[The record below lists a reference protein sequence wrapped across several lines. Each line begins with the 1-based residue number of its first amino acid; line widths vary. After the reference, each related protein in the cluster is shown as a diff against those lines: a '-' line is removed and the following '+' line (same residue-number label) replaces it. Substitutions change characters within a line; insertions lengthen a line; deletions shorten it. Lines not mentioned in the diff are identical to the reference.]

1 MNESDKGAVSDDKKQ
16 IKTVRKIYPQIY
28 SFTLPNRPE
37 NDGWQ
42 KVGYTERYNADDRI
56 RQEVQT
62 AALKEHYEKLWS
74 ASSVYPNG
82 RSFFN
87 DKKLHAFYRQN
98 EIPQSKRQDD
108 GGLGQEWFYFGNNP
122 EKSKQLFDIFKNNG
136 YIVPNAVSAEKY
148 VLRDEQEDAV
158 SRTLTYARANQTTD
172 FEHPNDDAD
181 YLWNAKPRFGKTLAA
196 YDFAK
201 RFGAKQILII
211 TNRPSIANSWY
222 DDYKKFID
230 GYYFISTADSL
241 KNRPTLSREEFINR
255 DNPTSEDK
263 QITFLSLQDL
273 KGGRRFG
280 GKFNKLDWVADLEW
294 DLLIFDESH
303 EASDTDKTLDALD
316 KIKRRFSLYLS
327 GTPFKALANNRF
339 HKEQIFNWTYLD
351 EQEKK
356 KAELAAGNEN
366 GPHTNLPDMRLFT
379 YKMSDM
385 ITDRL
390 EDGIDIG
397 DENYDFA
404 FDLNE
409 MFATDKNG
417 NFIHEK
423 EILTFLDKLT
433 SNKKYPFS
441 TPELRNEL
449 KHTFW
454 LVGNRV
460 ASAKAMA
467 RLLHKHPVF
476 GQYHIIIAAG
486 DGKVNSGLDSSDD
499 SEEEINNIAENEN
512 AFNRV
517 KAAIIN
523 YDKTITLSVGQLTT
537 GVTVKEWS
545 AVLMLSDIK
554 SESLYMQAI
563 FRSQNPYD
571 FSVTRSD
578 GSTDFYRKKSA
589 YVFDFSP
596 NRVLQVYDK
605 FANGLQAEAATGE
618 VTGDERQ
625 RCIAELLNYFPV
637 LAEDRYGEMI
647 ELNAEEVLTYPKAIV
662 AREVVNRGF
671 VTNLLFANI
680 DHVFNIPT
688 ELANILNKAKTTNE
702 SGRESSNRD
711 VEHDSSRAE
720 KRERRISANK
730 NNMLGQKVYGDAML
744 EIIEDAIVESV
755 NNQSSFTD
763 SLARKFDQQIEEPL
777 AIFQETYVPSRK
789 ELEETRNKEI
799 EKAIGIAQE
808 YISKD
813 IQNAETKAELASKLA
828 EIIETDLPK
837 DTVEY
842 KEEQNYE
849 KEEQTELDQIRAK
862 LRTFTRAIPSFIM
875 AARNVDEITIDNIEN
890 TVSDAEFEEIFTEK
904 DSPAPFTKDDFRKLR
919 DPGIYHEPDGREVHF
934 EGFFD
939 RYVFNAA
946 IREFEEKRQEL
957 ADYLQPGTK
966 EDIFSYVRPLKTNQI
981 FTPRKVVNMML
992 DLLEENN
999 PGIFEN
1005 PNLTFAD
1012 LYVKS
1017 GLYLTE
1023 IAKRLNRGLEN
1034 VIPNREERIKHI
1046 FEQQLYGFAPTGII
1060 YNIAHK
1066 YIYGNFA
1073 NVSDRNFIQKDLTE
1087 TFKTNQ
1093 ELNMKFDVIVGNPP
1107 YQINDEGGKRDDGS
1121 VNASASPIYQYFVES
1136 SNKISRISCLIM
1148 PGRWLSGA
1156 GKGLAYFTEEMLSDN
1171 HIKALRYYLDSKIV
1185 FPTVDI
1191 KGGVVYYCRD
1201 NLYNGKTKITV
1212 TTNDGTET
1220 SERML
1225 RSASGTF
1232 IPFEQLDSILNKVIN
1247 ICPNLSSENVQ
1258 AITSVRKPYGLSTDV
1273 IRDPAKYGLPEMYQN
1288 KIDAIKDEK
1297 EPIEIFGLIGGKRVK
1312 YYLPYD
1318 YPIPAGRET
1327 IGKWKV
1333 FIPYAYGCGAI
1344 GETIPTPILG
1354 TPILGTPI
1362 QICTETYLRI
1372 GSFDTEYEAR
1382 SFLSYLKTKFFRAM
1396 VGILKTTQHSTT
1408 TYKNVPLQNF
1418 TSSSDIDWNKSIHEI
1433 DLQLYKK
1440 YNLSDEEIDFIETR
1454 VREME

>member
-1 MNESDKGAVSDDKKQ
+1 MNGSDKGAVSDDKKQ

-122 EKSKQLFDIFKNNG
+122 EKSKQLFDTFKNNG

-385 ITDRL
+385 IADRL
-390 EDGIDIG
+390 EGGIDIG

-441 TPELRNEL
+441 TPELRDEL

-763 SLARKFDQQIEEPL
+763 SLASKFGQQIEEPL
-777 AIFQETYVPSRK
+777 AIFQETYAPSRK

-799 EKAIGIAQE
+799 EKAIGVAQE

-813 IQNAETKAELASKLA
+813 IYDAGVKAELASKLA

-904 DSPAPFTKDDFRKLR
+904 DSPAPFTKEDFRKLR

-957 ADYLQPGTK
+957 ADYLQPDTK

-1023 IAKRLNRGLEN
+1023 IAKRLNRGLAN
-1034 VIPNREERIKHI
+1034 IIPDREERIKHI

-1087 TFKTNQ
+1087 TFKNNQ

-1107 YQINDEGGKRDDGS
+1107 YQEMMENTSD
-1121 VNASASPIYQYFVES
+1121 SPIYPLFLDNAY
-1136 SNKISRISCLIM
+1136 KIANIVITIT
-1148 PGRWLSGA
+1148 PGRFLFNA
-1156 GKGLAYFTEEMLSDN
+1156 GKTSKRWNQKMLDDD
-1171 HIKALRYYLDSKIV
+1171 HIKVAHYEQDGTKI
-1185 FPTVDI
+1185 FPTTDI
-1191 KGGVVYYCRD
+1191 KGGVVILLRDANKKIGPIGVFSTFEELRTIFNKIRFFVQDEKNTLAEIYYSTDSFRFTD
-1201 NLYNGKTKITV
+1201 KMHEDFPDAESKLSSGHRYTV
-1212 TTNDGTET
+1212 ASSVFT
-1220 SERML
+1220 SLPEIFKKEKSEGDL
-1225 RSASGTF
+1225 SF
-1232 IPFEQLDSILNKVIN
+1232 IGVINNTRYWRYIDAKYINSSHPNLNKYKV
-1247 ICPNLSSENVQ
+1247 
-1258 AITSVRKPYGLSTDV
+1258 
-1273 IRDPAKYGLPEMYQN
+1273 
-1288 KIDAIKDEK
+1288 
-1297 EPIEIFGLIGGKRVK
+1297 LIPGSNGS
-1312 YYLPYD
+1312 
-1318 YPIPAGRET
+1318 
-1327 IGKWKV
+1327 
-1333 FIPYAYGCGAI
+1333 GAI
-1344 GETIPTPILG
+1344 GEVLSTPLVGEPLVGHTQTFI
-1354 TPILGTPI
+1354 
-1362 QICTETYLRI
+1362 
-1372 GSFDTEYEAR
+1372 SFGAFDSKLEAENCMK
-1382 SFLSYLKTKFFRAM
+1382 YIKTKFARTCL
-1396 VGILKTTQHSTT
+1396 GILKITQSNKKITWK
-1408 TYKNVPLQNF
+1408 YVPLQDF

>member
-1 MNESDKGAVSDDKKQ
+1 MNGSDKGAVSDDKKQ

-122 EKSKQLFDIFKNNG
+122 EKSKQLFDTFKNNG

-385 ITDRL
+385 IADRL
-390 EDGIDIG
+390 EGGIDIG

-441 TPELRNEL
+441 TPELRDEL

-711 VEHDSSRAE
+711 VEHDSSRVE

-763 SLARKFDQQIEEPL
+763 SLASKFGQQIEEPL
-777 AIFQETYVPSRK
+777 AIFQETYAPSRK

-799 EKAIGIAQE
+799 EKAIGVAQE

-813 IQNAETKAELASKLA
+813 IHDAGVKAELASKLA

-904 DSPAPFTKDDFRKLR
+904 DSPAPFTKEDFRKLR

-957 ADYLQPGTK
+957 ADYLQPDTK

-981 FTPRKVVNMML
+981 FTPRRVVNMML
-992 DLLEENN
+992 DMLEENN

-1023 IAKRLNRGLEN
+1023 IAKRLNRGLAN
-1034 VIPNREERIKHI
+1034 IIPDREERIKHI

-1087 TFKTNQ
+1087 TFKNNQ

-1107 YQINDEGGKRDDGS
+1107 YQEMMENTSD
-1121 VNASASPIYQYFVES
+1121 SPIYPLFLDNAY
-1136 SNKISRISCLIM
+1136 KIANIVITIT
-1148 PGRWLSGA
+1148 PGRFLFNA
-1156 GKGLAYFTEEMLSDN
+1156 GKTSKRWNQKMLDDD
-1171 HIKALRYYLDSKIV
+1171 HIKVAHYEQDGTKI
-1185 FPTVDI
+1185 FPTTDI
-1191 KGGVVYYCRD
+1191 KGGVVILLRDANKKIGPIGVFSTFEELRTIFNKIRFFVQDEKNTLAGIYYSTDSFRFTD
-1201 NLYNGKTKITV
+1201 KMHEDFPDAESKLSSGHRYTV
-1212 TTNDGTET
+1212 ASSVFT
-1220 SERML
+1220 SLPEIFKKEKSEGDL
-1225 RSASGTF
+1225 SF
-1232 IPFEQLDSILNKVIN
+1232 IGVINNTRYWRYIDAKYINSSHPNLNKYKV
-1247 ICPNLSSENVQ
+1247 
-1258 AITSVRKPYGLSTDV
+1258 
-1273 IRDPAKYGLPEMYQN
+1273 
-1288 KIDAIKDEK
+1288 
-1297 EPIEIFGLIGGKRVK
+1297 LIPGSNGS
-1312 YYLPYD
+1312 
-1318 YPIPAGRET
+1318 
-1327 IGKWKV
+1327 
-1333 FIPYAYGCGAI
+1333 GAI
-1344 GETIPTPILG
+1344 GEVLSTPLVGHTQTFI
-1354 TPILGTPI
+1354 
-1362 QICTETYLRI
+1362 
-1372 GSFDTEYEAR
+1372 SFGAFDSKLEAENCMK
-1382 SFLSYLKTKFFRAM
+1382 YIKTKFARTCL
-1396 VGILKTTQHSTT
+1396 GILKITQSNKKITWK
-1408 TYKNVPLQNF
+1408 YVPLQDF

>member
-1 MNESDKGAVSDDKKQ
+1 MNGSDKGAVSDDKKQ

-82 RSFFN
+82 HSFFN

-122 EKSKQLFDIFKNNG
+122 EKSKQLFDTFKNNG

-385 ITDRL
+385 IADRL
-390 EDGIDIG
+390 EGGIDIG

-417 NFIHEK
+417 NFVHEK

-467 RLLHKHPVF
+467 RLLRKHPVF

-517 KAAIIN
+517 KAVIIN

-763 SLARKFDQQIEEPL
+763 SLASRFGQQIEEPL
-777 AIFQETYVPSRK
+777 AIFQETYAPSRK

-799 EKAIGIAQE
+799 EKAIGVAQE

-813 IQNAETKAELASKLA
+813 IHDAGVKAELASKLA

-904 DSPAPFTKDDFRKLR
+904 DSPAPFTKEDFRKLR

-1046 FEQQLYGFAPTGII
+1046 FEHQLYGFAPTGII

-1066 YIYGNFA
+1066 YIYGNFN
-1073 NVSDRNFIQKDLTE
+1073 NVDDRNFIQQDLTE
-1087 TFKTNQ
+1087 TFKNNQ

-1107 YQINDEGGKRDDGS
+1107 YQEMMENTSD
-1121 VNASASPIYQYFVES
+1121 SPIYPLFLDNAY
-1136 SNKISRISCLIM
+1136 KIANIVITIT
-1148 PGRWLSGA
+1148 PGRFLFNA
-1156 GKGLAYFTEEMLSDN
+1156 GKTSKRWNQKMLDDD
-1171 HIKALRYYLDSKIV
+1171 HIKVAHYEQDGTKI
-1185 FPTVDI
+1185 FPTTDI
-1191 KGGVVYYCRD
+1191 KGGVVILLRDANKKIGPIGVFSTFEELRTIFNKIRFFVQDEKNTLAGIYYSTDSFRFTD
-1201 NLYNGKTKITV
+1201 KMHEDFPDAESKLSSGHRYTV
-1212 TTNDGTET
+1212 ASSVFT
-1220 SERML
+1220 SLPEIFKKEKSEGDL
-1225 RSASGTF
+1225 SF
-1232 IPFEQLDSILNKVIN
+1232 IGVINNTRYWRYIDAKYINSSHPNLNKYKV
-1247 ICPNLSSENVQ
+1247 
-1258 AITSVRKPYGLSTDV
+1258 
-1273 IRDPAKYGLPEMYQN
+1273 
-1288 KIDAIKDEK
+1288 
-1297 EPIEIFGLIGGKRVK
+1297 LIPGSNGS
-1312 YYLPYD
+1312 
-1318 YPIPAGRET
+1318 
-1327 IGKWKV
+1327 
-1333 FIPYAYGCGAI
+1333 GAI
-1344 GETIPTPILG
+1344 GEVLSTPLVGEPLVGHTQTFI
-1354 TPILGTPI
+1354 
-1362 QICTETYLRI
+1362 
-1372 GSFDTEYEAR
+1372 SFGAFDSKLEAENCMK
-1382 SFLSYLKTKFFRAM
+1382 YIKTKFARTCL
-1396 VGILKTTQHSTT
+1396 GILKITQSNKKITWK
-1408 TYKNVPLQNF
+1408 YVPLQDF

>member
-1 MNESDKGAVSDDKKQ
+1 MNGSDKGAVSDDKKQ

-122 EKSKQLFDIFKNNG
+122 EKSKQLFDTFKNNG

-385 ITDRL
+385 IADRL
-390 EDGIDIG
+390 EGGIDIG

-441 TPELRNEL
+441 TPELRDEL

-763 SLARKFDQQIEEPL
+763 SLASKFGQQIEEPL
-777 AIFQETYVPSRK
+777 AIFQETYAPSRK

-799 EKAIGIAQE
+799 EKAIGVAQE

-813 IQNAETKAELASKLA
+813 IYDAGVKAELASKLA

-904 DSPAPFTKDDFRKLR
+904 DSPAPFTKEDFRKLR

-957 ADYLQPGTK
+957 ADYLQPDTK

-1023 IAKRLNRGLEN
+1023 IAKRLNRGLAN
-1034 VIPNREERIKHI
+1034 IIPDREERIKHI

-1087 TFKTNQ
+1087 TFKNNQ

-1107 YQINDEGGKRDDGS
+1107 YQEMMENTSD
-1121 VNASASPIYQYFVES
+1121 SPIYPLFLDNAY
-1136 SNKISRISCLIM
+1136 KIANIVITIT
-1148 PGRWLSGA
+1148 PGRFLFNA
-1156 GKGLAYFTEEMLSDN
+1156 GKTSKRWNQKMLDDD
-1171 HIKALRYYLDSKIV
+1171 HIKVAHYEQDGTKI
-1185 FPTVDI
+1185 FPTTDI
-1191 KGGVVYYCRD
+1191 KGGVVILLRDANKKIGPIGVFSTFEELRTIFNKIRFFVQDEKNTLAGIYYSTDSFRFTD
-1201 NLYNGKTKITV
+1201 KMHEDFPDAESKLSSGHRYTV
-1212 TTNDGTET
+1212 ASSVFT
-1220 SERML
+1220 SLPEIFKKEKSEGDL
-1225 RSASGTF
+1225 SF
-1232 IPFEQLDSILNKVIN
+1232 IGVINNTRYWRYIDAKYINSSHPNLNKYKV
-1247 ICPNLSSENVQ
+1247 
-1258 AITSVRKPYGLSTDV
+1258 
-1273 IRDPAKYGLPEMYQN
+1273 
-1288 KIDAIKDEK
+1288 
-1297 EPIEIFGLIGGKRVK
+1297 LIPGSNGS
-1312 YYLPYD
+1312 
-1318 YPIPAGRET
+1318 
-1327 IGKWKV
+1327 
-1333 FIPYAYGCGAI
+1333 GAI
-1344 GETIPTPILG
+1344 GEVLSTPLVGEPLVGHTQTFI
-1354 TPILGTPI
+1354 
-1362 QICTETYLRI
+1362 
-1372 GSFDTEYEAR
+1372 SFGAFDSKLEAENCMK
-1382 SFLSYLKTKFFRAM
+1382 YIKTKFARTCL
-1396 VGILKTTQHSTT
+1396 GILKITQSNKKITWK
-1408 TYKNVPLQNF
+1408 YVPLQDF

>member
-1 MNESDKGAVSDDKKQ
+1 MNGSDKGAVSDDKKQ

-122 EKSKQLFDIFKNNG
+122 EKSKQLFDTFKNNG

-280 GKFNKLDWVADLEW
+280 GKFDKLDWVADLEW

-385 ITDRL
+385 IADRL
-390 EDGIDIG
+390 EGGIDIG

-441 TPELRNEL
+441 TPELRDEL

-711 VEHDSSRAE
+711 VEHDSSRVE

-763 SLARKFDQQIEEPL
+763 SLASKFGQQIEEPL
-777 AIFQETYVPSRK
+777 AIFQETYAPSRK

-799 EKAIGIAQE
+799 EKAIGVAQE

-813 IQNAETKAELASKLA
+813 IHDAGVKAELASKLA

-904 DSPAPFTKDDFRKLR
+904 DSPAPFTKEDFRKLR

-957 ADYLQPGTK
+957 ADYLQPDTK

-1023 IAKRLNRGLEN
+1023 IAKRLNRGLAN
-1034 VIPNREERIKHI
+1034 IIPDREERIKHI

-1087 TFKTNQ
+1087 TFKNNQ

-1107 YQINDEGGKRDDGS
+1107 YQEMMENTSD
-1121 VNASASPIYQYFVES
+1121 SPIYPLFLDNAY
-1136 SNKISRISCLIM
+1136 KIANIVITIT
-1148 PGRWLSGA
+1148 PGRFLFNA
-1156 GKGLAYFTEEMLSDN
+1156 GKTSKRWNQKMLDDD
-1171 HIKALRYYLDSKIV
+1171 HIKVAHYEQDGTKI
-1185 FPTVDI
+1185 FPTTDI
-1191 KGGVVYYCRD
+1191 KGGVVILLRDANKKIGPIGVFSTFEELRTIFNKIRFFVQDEKNTLAGIYYSTDSFRFTD
-1201 NLYNGKTKITV
+1201 KMHEDFPDAESKLSSGHRYTV
-1212 TTNDGTET
+1212 ASSVFT
-1220 SERML
+1220 SLPEIFKKEKSEGDL
-1225 RSASGTF
+1225 SF
-1232 IPFEQLDSILNKVIN
+1232 IGVIN
-1247 ICPNLSSENVQ
+1247 NTRYWRYIDAKYINSSHPNLS
-1258 AITSVRKPYGLSTDV
+1258 
-1273 IRDPAKYGLPEMYQN
+1273 KY
-1288 KIDAIKDEK
+1288 KV
-1297 EPIEIFGLIGGKRVK
+1297 LIPGSNGS
-1312 YYLPYD
+1312 
-1318 YPIPAGRET
+1318 
-1327 IGKWKV
+1327 
-1333 FIPYAYGCGAI
+1333 GAI
-1344 GETIPTPILG
+1344 GEVLSTPLVGEPLVGHTQTFI
-1354 TPILGTPI
+1354 
-1362 QICTETYLRI
+1362 
-1372 GSFDTEYEAR
+1372 SFGAFDSKLEAENCMK
-1382 SFLSYLKTKFFRAM
+1382 YIKTKFARTCL
-1396 VGILKTTQHSTT
+1396 GILKITQSNKKITWK
-1408 TYKNVPLQNF
+1408 YVPLQDF

>member
-1 MNESDKGAVSDDKKQ
+1 MNGSDKGAVSDDKKQ

-122 EKSKQLFDIFKNNG
+122 EKSKQLFDTFKNNG

-385 ITDRL
+385 IADRL
-390 EDGIDIG
+390 EGGIDIG

-441 TPELRNEL
+441 TPELRDEL

-763 SLARKFDQQIEEPL
+763 SLASKFGQQIEEPL
-777 AIFQETYVPSRK
+777 AIFQETYAPSRK

-799 EKAIGIAQE
+799 EKAIGVAQE

-813 IQNAETKAELASKLA
+813 IYDAGVKAELASKLA

-904 DSPAPFTKDDFRKLR
+904 DSPAPFTKEDFRKLR

-957 ADYLQPGTK
+957 ADYLQPDTK

-1023 IAKRLNRGLEN
+1023 IAKRLNRGLAN
-1034 VIPNREERIKHI
+1034 IIPDREERIKHI

-1087 TFKTNQ
+1087 TFKNNQ

-1107 YQINDEGGKRDDGS
+1107 YQEMMENTSD
-1121 VNASASPIYQYFVES
+1121 SPIYPLFLDNAY
-1136 SNKISRISCLIM
+1136 KIANIVITIT
-1148 PGRWLSGA
+1148 PGRFLFNA
-1156 GKGLAYFTEEMLSDN
+1156 GKTSKRWNQKMLDDD
-1171 HIKALRYYLDSKIV
+1171 HIKVAHYEQDGTKI
-1185 FPTVDI
+1185 FPTTDI
-1191 KGGVVYYCRD
+1191 KGGVVILLRDANKKIGPIGVFSTFEELRTIFNKIRFFVQDEKNTLAGIYYSTDSFRFTD
-1201 NLYNGKTKITV
+1201 KMHEDFPDAESKLSSGHRYTV
-1212 TTNDGTET
+1212 ASSVFT
-1220 SERML
+1220 SLPEIFKKEKSEGDL
-1225 RSASGTF
+1225 SF
-1232 IPFEQLDSILNKVIN
+1232 IGVINNTRYWRYIDAKYINSSHPNLNKYKV
-1247 ICPNLSSENVQ
+1247 
-1258 AITSVRKPYGLSTDV
+1258 
-1273 IRDPAKYGLPEMYQN
+1273 
-1288 KIDAIKDEK
+1288 
-1297 EPIEIFGLIGGKRVK
+1297 LIPGSNGS
-1312 YYLPYD
+1312 
-1318 YPIPAGRET
+1318 
-1327 IGKWKV
+1327 
-1333 FIPYAYGCGAI
+1333 GAI
-1344 GETIPTPILG
+1344 GEVLSTPLVGEPLVGHTQTFI
-1354 TPILGTPI
+1354 
-1362 QICTETYLRI
+1362 
-1372 GSFDTEYEAR
+1372 SFGAFDSKLEAENCMK
-1382 SFLSYLKTKFFRAM
+1382 YIKTKFARTCL
-1396 VGILKTTQHSTT
+1396 GILKITQSNKKITWK
-1408 TYKNVPLQNF
+1408 YVPLQDF
-1418 TSSSDIDWNKSIHEI
+1418 TPSSDIDWNKSIHEI

>member
-1 MNESDKGAVSDDKKQ
+1 MNGSDKGAVSDDKKQ

-122 EKSKQLFDIFKNNG
+122 EKSKQLFDTFKNNG

-385 ITDRL
+385 IADRL
-390 EDGIDIG
+390 EGGIDIG

-441 TPELRNEL
+441 TPELRDEL

-763 SLARKFDQQIEEPL
+763 SLASKFGQQIEEPL
-777 AIFQETYVPSRK
+777 AIFQETYAPSRK

-799 EKAIGIAQE
+799 EKAIGVAQE

-813 IQNAETKAELASKLA
+813 IYDAGVKAELASKLA

-904 DSPAPFTKDDFRKLR
+904 DSPAPFTKEDFRKLR

-957 ADYLQPGTK
+957 ADYLQPDTK

-1023 IAKRLNRGLEN
+1023 IAKRLNRGLAN
-1034 VIPNREERIKHI
+1034 IIPDREERIKHI

-1107 YQINDEGGKRDDGS
+1107 YQEMMENTSD
-1121 VNASASPIYQYFVES
+1121 SPIYPLFLDNAY
-1136 SNKISRISCLIM
+1136 KIANIVITIT
-1148 PGRWLSGA
+1148 PGRFLFNA
-1156 GKGLAYFTEEMLSDN
+1156 GKTSKRWNQKMLDDD
-1171 HIKALRYYLDSKIV
+1171 HIKVAHYEQDGTKI
-1185 FPTVDI
+1185 FPTTDI
-1191 KGGVVYYCRD
+1191 KGGVVILLRDANKKIGPIGVFSTFEELRTIFNKIRFFVQDEKNTLAGIYYSTDSFRFTD
-1201 NLYNGKTKITV
+1201 KMHEDFPDAESKLSSGHRYTV
-1212 TTNDGTET
+1212 ASSVFT
-1220 SERML
+1220 SLPEIFKKEKSEGDL
-1225 RSASGTF
+1225 SF
-1232 IPFEQLDSILNKVIN
+1232 IGVINNTRYWRYIDAKYINSSHPNLNKYKV
-1247 ICPNLSSENVQ
+1247 
-1258 AITSVRKPYGLSTDV
+1258 
-1273 IRDPAKYGLPEMYQN
+1273 
-1288 KIDAIKDEK
+1288 
-1297 EPIEIFGLIGGKRVK
+1297 LIPGSNGS
-1312 YYLPYD
+1312 
-1318 YPIPAGRET
+1318 
-1327 IGKWKV
+1327 
-1333 FIPYAYGCGAI
+1333 GAI
-1344 GETIPTPILG
+1344 GEVLSTPLVGEPLVGHTQTFI
-1354 TPILGTPI
+1354 
-1362 QICTETYLRI
+1362 
-1372 GSFDTEYEAR
+1372 SFGAFDSKLEAENCMK
-1382 SFLSYLKTKFFRAM
+1382 YIKTKFARTCL
-1396 VGILKTTQHSTT
+1396 GILKITQSNKKITWK
-1408 TYKNVPLQNF
+1408 YVPLQDF

>member
-122 EKSKQLFDIFKNNG
+122 EKSKQLFDTFKNNG

-230 GYYFISTADSL
+230 GYYFISTTDSL

-385 ITDRL
+385 IADRL
-390 EDGIDIG
+390 EGGIDIG

-441 TPELRNEL
+441 TPELRDEL

-711 VEHDSSRAE
+711 VEHDSSRVE

-763 SLARKFDQQIEEPL
+763 SLASKFGQQIEEPL
-777 AIFQETYVPSRK
+777 AIFQETYAPSRK

-799 EKAIGIAQE
+799 EKAIGVAQE

-813 IQNAETKAELASKLA
+813 IHDAGVKAELASKLA

-904 DSPAPFTKDDFRKLR
+904 DSPAPFTKEDFRKLR

-957 ADYLQPGTK
+957 ADYLQPDTK

-981 FTPRKVVNMML
+981 FTPRRVVNMML
-992 DLLEENN
+992 DMLEENN

-1023 IAKRLNRGLEN
+1023 IAKRLNRGLAN
-1034 VIPNREERIKHI
+1034 IIPDREERIKHI

-1107 YQINDEGGKRDDGS
+1107 YQDGNNQIYTYFYVNGIKNASVVDLIFPVGWQGTSSANLLSKLNNEEIKRDCQIVSIDNKQGVFEGIAGAEWTNIILWKKDYDNGLDGRQKILTNGADEKIVLLPIS
-1121 VNASASPIYQYFVES
+1121 KEDIEKPKEIMSICEKICKKSDIFMASIGSAS
-1136 SNKISRISCLIM
+1136 
-1148 PGRWLSGA
+1148 
-1156 GKGLAYFTEEMLSDN
+1156 
-1171 HIKALRYYLDSKIV
+1171 
-1185 FPTVDI
+1185 
-1191 KGGVVYYCRD
+1191 
-1201 NLYNGKTKITV
+1201 
-1212 TTNDGTET
+1212 
-1220 SERML
+1220 
-1225 RSASGTF
+1225 
-1232 IPFEQLDSILNKVIN
+1232 
-1247 ICPNLSSENVQ
+1247 
-1258 AITSVRKPYGLSTDV
+1258 KPYGFRADPIDNPDKYHLTLFAKDDTGLVRLYGRQKGVGRTSVYIEREKLPKTSRMLDTYKLFV
-1273 IRDPAKYGLPEMYQN
+1273 VKAWGNMDEKNGYLGGSYSRILIAEPRDCCSEMY
-1288 KIDAIKDEK
+1288 
-1297 EPIEIFGLIGGKRVK
+1297 IEFGPFASCQEAENAKK
-1312 YYLPYD
+1312 YFY
-1318 YPIPAGRET
+1318 
-1327 IGKWKV
+1327 
-1333 FIPYAYGCGAI
+1333 
-1344 GETIPTPILG
+1344 
-1354 TPILGTPI
+1354 
-1362 QICTETYLRI
+1362 
-1372 GSFDTEYEAR
+1372 
-1382 SFLSYLKTKFFRAM
+1382 TKFFRAAF
-1396 VGILKTTQHSTT
+1396 
-1408 TYKNVPLQNF
+1408 YKNKLSQNTARETYSSVPMQDF
-1418 TSSSDIDWNKSIHEI
+1418 TESSDIDWSKSLDEI
-1433 DLQLYKK
+1433 DEQLFDK
-1440 YNLSDEEIDFIETR
+1440 YELSNEERSFVKEKIKPVEDEL
-1454 VREME
+1454 

>member
-1 MNESDKGAVSDDKKQ
+1 MNGSDKGAVSDDKKQ

-122 EKSKQLFDIFKNNG
+122 EKSKQLFDTFKNNG

-385 ITDRL
+385 IADRL
-390 EDGIDIG
+390 EGGIDIG

-441 TPELRNEL
+441 TPELRDEL

-625 RCIAELLNYFPV
+625 RCITELLNYFPV

-763 SLARKFDQQIEEPL
+763 SLASKFGQQIEEPL
-777 AIFQETYVPSRK
+777 AIFQETYAPSRK

-799 EKAIGIAQE
+799 EKAIGVAQE

-813 IQNAETKAELASKLA
+813 IYDAGVKAELASKLA

-904 DSPAPFTKDDFRKLR
+904 DSPAPFTKEDFRKLR

-957 ADYLQPGTK
+957 ADYLQPDTK

-981 FTPRKVVNMML
+981 FTPRRVVNMML
-992 DLLEENN
+992 DMLEENN

-1023 IAKRLNRGLEN
+1023 IAKRLNRGLAN
-1034 VIPNREERIKHI
+1034 IIPDREERIKHI

-1087 TFKTNQ
+1087 TFKNNQ

-1107 YQINDEGGKRDDGS
+1107 YQEMMENTSD
-1121 VNASASPIYQYFVES
+1121 SPIYPLFLDNAY
-1136 SNKISRISCLIM
+1136 KIANIVITIT
-1148 PGRWLSGA
+1148 PGRFLFNA
-1156 GKGLAYFTEEMLSDN
+1156 GKTSKRWNQKMLDDD
-1171 HIKALRYYLDSKIV
+1171 HIKVAHYEQDGTKI
-1185 FPTVDI
+1185 FPTTDI
-1191 KGGVVYYCRD
+1191 KGGVVILLRDANKKIGPIGVFSTFEELRTIFNKIRFFVQDEKNTLAGIYYSTDSFRFTD
-1201 NLYNGKTKITV
+1201 KMHEDFPDAESKLSSGHRYTV
-1212 TTNDGTET
+1212 ASSVFT
-1220 SERML
+1220 SLPEIFKKEKSEGDL
-1225 RSASGTF
+1225 SF
-1232 IPFEQLDSILNKVIN
+1232 IGVINNTRYWRYIDAKYINSSHPNLNKYKV
-1247 ICPNLSSENVQ
+1247 
-1258 AITSVRKPYGLSTDV
+1258 
-1273 IRDPAKYGLPEMYQN
+1273 
-1288 KIDAIKDEK
+1288 
-1297 EPIEIFGLIGGKRVK
+1297 LIPGSNGS
-1312 YYLPYD
+1312 
-1318 YPIPAGRET
+1318 
-1327 IGKWKV
+1327 
-1333 FIPYAYGCGAI
+1333 GAI
-1344 GETIPTPILG
+1344 GEVLSTPLVGEPLVGHTQTFI
-1354 TPILGTPI
+1354 
-1362 QICTETYLRI
+1362 
-1372 GSFDTEYEAR
+1372 SFGAFDSKLEAENCMK
-1382 SFLSYLKTKFFRAM
+1382 YIKTKFARTCL
-1396 VGILKTTQHSTT
+1396 GILKITQSNKKITWK
-1408 TYKNVPLQNF
+1408 YVPLQDF

>member
-1 MNESDKGAVSDDKKQ
+1 MNGSDKGAVSDDKKQ

-122 EKSKQLFDIFKNNG
+122 EKSKQLFDTFKNNG

-379 YKMSDM
+379 YKMSEM
-385 ITDRL
+385 IADRL
-390 EDGIDIG
+390 EGGIDIG
-397 DENYDFA
+397 DEIYDFA

-441 TPELRNEL
+441 TPELRDEL

-763 SLARKFDQQIEEPL
+763 SLASKFGQQIEEPL
-777 AIFQETYVPSRK
+777 AIFQETYAPSRK

-799 EKAIGIAQE
+799 EKAIGVAQE

-813 IQNAETKAELASKLA
+813 IYDAGVKAELASKLA

-904 DSPAPFTKDDFRKLR
+904 DSPAPFTKEDFRKLR

-957 ADYLQPGTK
+957 ADYLQPDTK

-1023 IAKRLNRGLEN
+1023 IAKRLNRGLAN
-1034 VIPNREERIKHI
+1034 IIPDREERIKHI

-1087 TFKTNQ
+1087 TFKNNQ

-1107 YQINDEGGKRDDGS
+1107 YQEMMENTSD
-1121 VNASASPIYQYFVES
+1121 SPIYPLFLDNAY
-1136 SNKISRISCLIM
+1136 KIANIVITIT
-1148 PGRWLSGA
+1148 PGRFLFNA
-1156 GKGLAYFTEEMLSDN
+1156 GKTSKRWNQKMLDDD
-1171 HIKALRYYLDSKIV
+1171 HIKVAHYEQDGTKI
-1185 FPTVDI
+1185 FPTTDI
-1191 KGGVVYYCRD
+1191 KGGVVILLRDANKKIGPIGVFSTFEELRTIFNKIRFFVQDEKNTLAGIYYSTDSFRFTD
-1201 NLYNGKTKITV
+1201 KMHEDFPDAESKLSSGHRYTV
-1212 TTNDGTET
+1212 ASSVFT
-1220 SERML
+1220 SLPEIFKKEKSEGDL
-1225 RSASGTF
+1225 SF
-1232 IPFEQLDSILNKVIN
+1232 IGVINNTRYWRYIDAKYINSSHPNLNKYKV
-1247 ICPNLSSENVQ
+1247 
-1258 AITSVRKPYGLSTDV
+1258 
-1273 IRDPAKYGLPEMYQN
+1273 
-1288 KIDAIKDEK
+1288 
-1297 EPIEIFGLIGGKRVK
+1297 LIPGSNGS
-1312 YYLPYD
+1312 
-1318 YPIPAGRET
+1318 
-1327 IGKWKV
+1327 
-1333 FIPYAYGCGAI
+1333 GAI
-1344 GETIPTPILG
+1344 GEVLSTPLVGEPLVGHTQTFI
-1354 TPILGTPI
+1354 
-1362 QICTETYLRI
+1362 
-1372 GSFDTEYEAR
+1372 SFGAFDSKLEAENCMK
-1382 SFLSYLKTKFFRAM
+1382 YIKTKFARTCL
-1396 VGILKTTQHSTT
+1396 GILKITQSNKKITWK
-1408 TYKNVPLQNF
+1408 YVPLQDF

>member
-1 MNESDKGAVSDDKKQ
+1 MNGSDKGAVSDDKKQ

-122 EKSKQLFDIFKNNG
+122 EKSKQLFDTFKNNG

-385 ITDRL
+385 IADRL
-390 EDGIDIG
+390 EGGIDIG

-441 TPELRNEL
+441 TPELRDEL

-711 VEHDSSRAE
+711 VEHDSSRVE

-763 SLARKFDQQIEEPL
+763 SLASKFGQQIEEPL
-777 AIFQETYVPSRK
+777 AIFQETYAPSRK

-799 EKAIGIAQE
+799 EKAIGVAQE

-813 IQNAETKAELASKLA
+813 IYDAGVKAELASKLA

-904 DSPAPFTKDDFRKLR
+904 DSPVPFTKEDFRKLR

-957 ADYLQPGTK
+957 ADYLQPDTK

-981 FTPRKVVNMML
+981 FTPRRVVNMML
-992 DLLEENN
+992 DMLEENN

-1023 IAKRLNRGLEN
+1023 IAKRLNRGLAN
-1034 VIPNREERIKHI
+1034 IIPDREERIKHI

-1087 TFKTNQ
+1087 TFKNNQ

-1107 YQINDEGGKRDDGS
+1107 YQEMMENTSD
-1121 VNASASPIYQYFVES
+1121 SPIYPLFLDNAY
-1136 SNKISRISCLIM
+1136 KIANIVITIT
-1148 PGRWLSGA
+1148 PGRFLFNA
-1156 GKGLAYFTEEMLSDN
+1156 GKTSKRWNQKMLDDD
-1171 HIKALRYYLDSKIV
+1171 HIKVAHYEQDGTKI
-1185 FPTVDI
+1185 FPTTDI
-1191 KGGVVYYCRD
+1191 KGGVVILLRDANKKIGPIGVFSTFEELRTIFNKIRFFVQDEKNTLAGIYYSTDSFRFTD
-1201 NLYNGKTKITV
+1201 KMHEDFPDAESKLSSGHRYTV
-1212 TTNDGTET
+1212 ASSVFT
-1220 SERML
+1220 SLPEIFKKEKSEGDL
-1225 RSASGTF
+1225 SF
-1232 IPFEQLDSILNKVIN
+1232 IGVINNTRYWRYIDAKYINSSHPNLNKYKV
-1247 ICPNLSSENVQ
+1247 
-1258 AITSVRKPYGLSTDV
+1258 
-1273 IRDPAKYGLPEMYQN
+1273 
-1288 KIDAIKDEK
+1288 
-1297 EPIEIFGLIGGKRVK
+1297 LIPGSNGS
-1312 YYLPYD
+1312 
-1318 YPIPAGRET
+1318 
-1327 IGKWKV
+1327 
-1333 FIPYAYGCGAI
+1333 GAI
-1344 GETIPTPILG
+1344 GEVLSTPLVGEPLVGHTQTFI
-1354 TPILGTPI
+1354 
-1362 QICTETYLRI
+1362 
-1372 GSFDTEYEAR
+1372 SFGAFDSKLEAENCMK
-1382 SFLSYLKTKFFRAM
+1382 YIKTKFARTCL
-1396 VGILKTTQHSTT
+1396 GILKITQSNKKITWK
-1408 TYKNVPLQNF
+1408 YVPLQDF

>member
-98 EIPQSKRQDD
+98 EIPQSKRQDN

-122 EKSKQLFDIFKNNG
+122 EKSKQLFDTFKNNG

-280 GKFNKLDWVADLEW
+280 GKFDKLDWVADLEW

-385 ITDRL
+385 IADRL

-571 FSVTRSD
+571 FSVPRSD
-578 GSTDFYRKKSA
+578 GGTDFYRKKSA

-763 SLARKFDQQIEEPL
+763 SLASKFGQQIEEPL
-777 AIFQETYVPSRK
+777 AIFQETYAPSRK

-799 EKAIGIAQE
+799 EKAIGVAQE

-813 IQNAETKAELASKLA
+813 IHDAGVKAELASKLA

-875 AARNVDEITIDNIEN
+875 AAHNVDEITIDNIEN

-904 DSPAPFTKDDFRKLR
+904 DSPAPFTKEDFRKLR

-957 ADYLQPGTK
+957 ADYLQPDTK

-981 FTPRKVVNMML
+981 FTPRRVVNMML
-992 DLLEENN
+992 DMLEENN

-1023 IAKRLNRGLEN
+1023 IAKRLNRGLAN
-1034 VIPNREERIKHI
+1034 IIPDREERIKHI

-1087 TFKTNQ
+1087 TFKNNQ

-1107 YQINDEGGKRDDGS
+1107 YQEMMENTSD
-1121 VNASASPIYQYFVES
+1121 SPIYPLFLDNAY
-1136 SNKISRISCLIM
+1136 KIANIVITIT
-1148 PGRWLSGA
+1148 PGRFLFNA
-1156 GKGLAYFTEEMLSDN
+1156 GKTSKRWNQKMLDDD
-1171 HIKALRYYLDSKIV
+1171 HIKVAHYEQDGTKI
-1185 FPTVDI
+1185 FPTTDI
-1191 KGGVVYYCRD
+1191 KGGVVILLRDANKKIGPIGVFSTFEELRTIFNKIRFFVQDEKNTLAGIYYSTDSFRFTD
-1201 NLYNGKTKITV
+1201 KMHEDFPDAESKLSSGHRYTV
-1212 TTNDGTET
+1212 ASSVFT
-1220 SERML
+1220 SLPEIFKKEKSEGDL
-1225 RSASGTF
+1225 SF
-1232 IPFEQLDSILNKVIN
+1232 IGVINNTRYWRYIDAKYINSSHPNLNKYKV
-1247 ICPNLSSENVQ
+1247 
-1258 AITSVRKPYGLSTDV
+1258 
-1273 IRDPAKYGLPEMYQN
+1273 
-1288 KIDAIKDEK
+1288 
-1297 EPIEIFGLIGGKRVK
+1297 LIPGSNGS
-1312 YYLPYD
+1312 
-1318 YPIPAGRET
+1318 
-1327 IGKWKV
+1327 
-1333 FIPYAYGCGAI
+1333 GAI
-1344 GETIPTPILG
+1344 GEVLSTPLVGEPLVGHTQTFI
-1354 TPILGTPI
+1354 
-1362 QICTETYLRI
+1362 
-1372 GSFDTEYEAR
+1372 SFGAFDSKLEAENCMK
-1382 SFLSYLKTKFFRAM
+1382 YIKTKFARTCL
-1396 VGILKTTQHSTT
+1396 GILKITQSNKKITWK
-1408 TYKNVPLQNF
+1408 YVPLQDF

>member
-1 MNESDKGAVSDDKKQ
+1 MNGSDKGAVSDDKKQ

-122 EKSKQLFDIFKNNG
+122 EKSKQLFDTFKNNG

-327 GTPFKALANNRF
+327 GTPFRALANNRF

-385 ITDRL
+385 IADRL
-390 EDGIDIG
+390 EGGIDIG

-441 TPELRNEL
+441 TPELRDEL

-763 SLARKFDQQIEEPL
+763 SLASKFGQQIEEPL
-777 AIFQETYVPSRK
+777 AIFQETYAPSRK

-799 EKAIGIAQE
+799 EKAIGVAQE

-813 IQNAETKAELASKLA
+813 IYDAGVKAELASKLA

-904 DSPAPFTKDDFRKLR
+904 DSPAPFTKEDFRKLR

-957 ADYLQPGTK
+957 ADYLQPDTK

-1023 IAKRLNRGLEN
+1023 IAKRLNRGLAN
-1034 VIPNREERIKHI
+1034 IIPDREERIKHI

-1087 TFKTNQ
+1087 TFKNNQ

-1107 YQINDEGGKRDDGS
+1107 YQEMMENTSD
-1121 VNASASPIYQYFVES
+1121 SPIYPLFLDNAY
-1136 SNKISRISCLIM
+1136 KIANIVITIT
-1148 PGRWLSGA
+1148 PGRFLFNA
-1156 GKGLAYFTEEMLSDN
+1156 GKTSKRWNQKMLDDD
-1171 HIKALRYYLDSKIV
+1171 HIKVAHYEQDGTKI
-1185 FPTVDI
+1185 FPTTDI
-1191 KGGVVYYCRD
+1191 KGGVVILLRDANKKIGPIGVFSTFEELRTIFNKIRFFVQDEKNTLAGIYYSTDSFRFTD
-1201 NLYNGKTKITV
+1201 KMHEDFPDAESKLSSGHRYTV
-1212 TTNDGTET
+1212 ASSVFT
-1220 SERML
+1220 SLPEIFKKEKSEGDL
-1225 RSASGTF
+1225 SF
-1232 IPFEQLDSILNKVIN
+1232 IGVINNTRYWRYIDAKYINSSHPNLNKYKV
-1247 ICPNLSSENVQ
+1247 
-1258 AITSVRKPYGLSTDV
+1258 
-1273 IRDPAKYGLPEMYQN
+1273 
-1288 KIDAIKDEK
+1288 
-1297 EPIEIFGLIGGKRVK
+1297 LIPGSNGS
-1312 YYLPYD
+1312 
-1318 YPIPAGRET
+1318 
-1327 IGKWKV
+1327 
-1333 FIPYAYGCGAI
+1333 GAI
-1344 GETIPTPILG
+1344 GEVLSTPLVGEPLVGHTQTFI
-1354 TPILGTPI
+1354 
-1362 QICTETYLRI
+1362 
-1372 GSFDTEYEAR
+1372 SFGAFDSKLEAENCMK
-1382 SFLSYLKTKFFRAM
+1382 YIKTKFARTCL
-1396 VGILKTTQHSTT
+1396 GILKITQSNKKITWK
-1408 TYKNVPLQNF
+1408 YVPLQDF

>member
-1 MNESDKGAVSDDKKQ
+1 MNGSDKGAVSDDKKQ

-82 RSFFN
+82 HSFFN

-122 EKSKQLFDIFKNNG
+122 EKSKQLFDTFKNNG

-385 ITDRL
+385 IADRL
-390 EDGIDIG
+390 EGGIDIG

-517 KAAIIN
+517 KAAIRN

-763 SLARKFDQQIEEPL
+763 SLASKFGQQIEEPL
-777 AIFQETYVPSRK
+777 AIFQETYAPSRK

-799 EKAIGIAQE
+799 EKAIGVAQE

-813 IQNAETKAELASKLA
+813 IYDAGVKAELASKLA

-904 DSPAPFTKDDFRKLR
+904 DSPVPFTKEDFRKLR

-957 ADYLQPGTK
+957 ADYLQPGVK

-1087 TFKTNQ
+1087 TFKNNQ

-1107 YQINDEGGKRDDGS
+1107 YQEMMENTSD
-1121 VNASASPIYQYFVES
+1121 SPIYPLFLDNAY
-1136 SNKISRISCLIM
+1136 KIANIVITIT
-1148 PGRWLSGA
+1148 PGRFLFNA
-1156 GKGLAYFTEEMLSDN
+1156 GKTSKRWNQKMLDDE
-1171 HIKALRYYLDSKIV
+1171 HIKVAHYEQDGTKI
-1185 FPTVDI
+1185 FPTTDI
-1191 KGGVVYYCRD
+1191 KGGVVILLRDANKKIGPIGVFSTFEELRTIFNKIRFFVQDEKNTLAGIYYSTDSFRFTD
-1201 NLYNGKTKITV
+1201 KMHEDFPDAESKLSSGHRYTV
-1212 TTNDGTET
+1212 ASSVFT
-1220 SERML
+1220 SLPEIFKKEKSEGDL
-1225 RSASGTF
+1225 SF
-1232 IPFEQLDSILNKVIN
+1232 IGVINNTRYWRYIDAKYINSSHPNLNKYKV
-1247 ICPNLSSENVQ
+1247 
-1258 AITSVRKPYGLSTDV
+1258 
-1273 IRDPAKYGLPEMYQN
+1273 
-1288 KIDAIKDEK
+1288 
-1297 EPIEIFGLIGGKRVK
+1297 LIPGSNGS
-1312 YYLPYD
+1312 
-1318 YPIPAGRET
+1318 
-1327 IGKWKV
+1327 
-1333 FIPYAYGCGAI
+1333 GAI
-1344 GETIPTPILG
+1344 GEVLSTPLVGEPLVGHTQTFI
-1354 TPILGTPI
+1354 
-1362 QICTETYLRI
+1362 
-1372 GSFDTEYEAR
+1372 SFGAFDSKLEAENCMK
-1382 SFLSYLKTKFFRAM
+1382 YIKTKFARTCL
-1396 VGILKTTQHSTT
+1396 GILKITQSNKKITWK
-1408 TYKNVPLQNF
+1408 YVPLQNF

>member
-122 EKSKQLFDIFKNNG
+122 EKSKQLFDTFKNNG

-385 ITDRL
+385 IADRL
-390 EDGIDIG
+390 EGGIDIG
-397 DENYDFA
+397 DENYNFA

-441 TPELRNEL
+441 TPELRDEL

-711 VEHDSSRAE
+711 VIHDSSRAE
-720 KRERRISANK
+720 KRERRISVNK

-763 SLARKFDQQIEEPL
+763 SLASKFGQQIEEPL
-777 AIFQETYVPSRK
+777 AIFQETYAPSRK

-799 EKAIGIAQE
+799 EKAIGVAQE

-813 IQNAETKAELASKLA
+813 IYDAGVKAELASKLA

-904 DSPAPFTKDDFRKLR
+904 DSPAPFTKEDFRKLR

-957 ADYLQPGTK
+957 ADYLQSDTK

-1023 IAKRLNRGLEN
+1023 IAKRLNRGLAN
-1034 VIPNREERIKHI
+1034 IIPDREERIKHI

-1087 TFKTNQ
+1087 TFKNNQ

-1107 YQINDEGGKRDDGS
+1107 YQEMMENTSD
-1121 VNASASPIYQYFVES
+1121 SPIYPLFLDNAY
-1136 SNKISRISCLIM
+1136 KIANIVITIT
-1148 PGRWLSGA
+1148 PGRFLFNA
-1156 GKGLAYFTEEMLSDN
+1156 GKTSKRWNQKMLDDD
-1171 HIKALRYYLDSKIV
+1171 HIKVAHYEQDGTKI
-1185 FPTVDI
+1185 FPTTDI
-1191 KGGVVYYCRD
+1191 KGGVVILLRDANKKIGPIGVFSTFEELRTIFNKIRFFVQDEKNTLAGIYYSTDSFRFTD
-1201 NLYNGKTKITV
+1201 KMHEDFPDAESKLSSGHRYTV
-1212 TTNDGTET
+1212 ASSVFT
-1220 SERML
+1220 SLPEIFKKEKSEGDL
-1225 RSASGTF
+1225 SF
-1232 IPFEQLDSILNKVIN
+1232 IGVINNTRYWRYIDAKYINSSHPNLNKYKV
-1247 ICPNLSSENVQ
+1247 
-1258 AITSVRKPYGLSTDV
+1258 
-1273 IRDPAKYGLPEMYQN
+1273 
-1288 KIDAIKDEK
+1288 
-1297 EPIEIFGLIGGKRVK
+1297 LIPGSNGS
-1312 YYLPYD
+1312 
-1318 YPIPAGRET
+1318 
-1327 IGKWKV
+1327 
-1333 FIPYAYGCGAI
+1333 GAI
-1344 GETIPTPILG
+1344 GEVLSTPLVGEPLVGHTQTFI
-1354 TPILGTPI
+1354 
-1362 QICTETYLRI
+1362 
-1372 GSFDTEYEAR
+1372 SFGAFDSKLEAENCMK
-1382 SFLSYLKTKFFRAM
+1382 YIKTKFARTCL
-1396 VGILKTTQHSTT
+1396 GILKITQSNKKITWK
-1408 TYKNVPLQNF
+1408 YVPLQDF

>member
-1 MNESDKGAVSDDKKQ
+1 MNGSDKGAVSDDKKQ

-122 EKSKQLFDIFKNNG
+122 EKSKQLFDTFKNNG

-385 ITDRL
+385 IADRL
-390 EDGIDIG
+390 EGGIDIG

-441 TPELRNEL
+441 TPELRDEL

-711 VEHDSSRAE
+711 VEHDSSRVE

-763 SLARKFDQQIEEPL
+763 SLASKFGQQIEEPL
-777 AIFQETYVPSRK
+777 AIFQETYAPSRK

-799 EKAIGIAQE
+799 EKAIGVAQE

-813 IQNAETKAELASKLA
+813 IYDAGVKAELASKLA

-904 DSPAPFTKDDFRKLR
+904 DSPAPFTKEDFRKLR

-957 ADYLQPGTK
+957 ADYLQPDTK

-981 FTPRKVVNMML
+981 FTPRRVVNMML
-992 DLLEENN
+992 DMLEENN

-1023 IAKRLNRGLEN
+1023 IAKRLNRGLAN
-1034 VIPNREERIKHI
+1034 IIPDREERIKHI

-1087 TFKTNQ
+1087 TFKNNQ

-1107 YQINDEGGKRDDGS
+1107 YQEMMENTSD
-1121 VNASASPIYQYFVES
+1121 SPIYPLFLDNAY
-1136 SNKISRISCLIM
+1136 KIANIVITIT
-1148 PGRWLSGA
+1148 PGRFLFNA
-1156 GKGLAYFTEEMLSDN
+1156 GKTSKRWNQKMLDDD
-1171 HIKALRYYLDSKIV
+1171 HIKVAHYEQDGTKI
-1185 FPTVDI
+1185 FPTTDI
-1191 KGGVVYYCRD
+1191 KGGVVILLRDANKKIGPIGVFSTFEELRTIFNKIRFFVQDEKNTLAGIYYSTDSFRFTD
-1201 NLYNGKTKITV
+1201 KMHEDFPDAESKLSSGHRYTV
-1212 TTNDGTET
+1212 ASSVFT
-1220 SERML
+1220 SLPEIFKKEKSEGDL
-1225 RSASGTF
+1225 SF
-1232 IPFEQLDSILNKVIN
+1232 IGVINNTRYWRYIDAKYINSSHPNLNKYKV
-1247 ICPNLSSENVQ
+1247 
-1258 AITSVRKPYGLSTDV
+1258 
-1273 IRDPAKYGLPEMYQN
+1273 
-1288 KIDAIKDEK
+1288 
-1297 EPIEIFGLIGGKRVK
+1297 LIPGSNGS
-1312 YYLPYD
+1312 
-1318 YPIPAGRET
+1318 
-1327 IGKWKV
+1327 
-1333 FIPYAYGCGAI
+1333 GAI
-1344 GETIPTPILG
+1344 GEVLSTPLVGEPLVGHTQTFI
-1354 TPILGTPI
+1354 
-1362 QICTETYLRI
+1362 
-1372 GSFDTEYEAR
+1372 SFGAFDSKLEAENCMK
-1382 SFLSYLKTKFFRAM
+1382 YIKTKFARTCL
-1396 VGILKTTQHSTT
+1396 GILKITQSNKKITWK
-1408 TYKNVPLQNF
+1408 YVPLQDF

>member
-1 MNESDKGAVSDDKKQ
+1 MNGSDKGAVSDDKKQ

-122 EKSKQLFDIFKNNG
+122 EKSKQLFDTFKNNG

-385 ITDRL
+385 IADRL
-390 EDGIDIG
+390 EGGIDIG

-441 TPELRNEL
+441 TPELRDEL

-711 VEHDSSRAE
+711 VEHDSSRVE

-763 SLARKFDQQIEEPL
+763 SLASKFGQQIEEPL
-777 AIFQETYVPSRK
+777 AIFQETYAPSRK

-799 EKAIGIAQE
+799 EKAIGVAQE

-813 IQNAETKAELASKLA
+813 IHDAGVKAELASKLA

-904 DSPAPFTKDDFRKLR
+904 DSPAPFTKEDFRKLR

-957 ADYLQPGTK
+957 ADYLQPDTK

-981 FTPRKVVNMML
+981 FTPRRVVNMML
-992 DLLEENN
+992 DMLEENN

-1023 IAKRLNRGLEN
+1023 IAKRLNRGLAN
-1034 VIPNREERIKHI
+1034 IIPDREERIKHI

-1087 TFKTNQ
+1087 TFKNNQ

-1107 YQINDEGGKRDDGS
+1107 YQEMMENTSD
-1121 VNASASPIYQYFVES
+1121 SPIYPLFLDNAY
-1136 SNKISRISCLIM
+1136 KIANIVITIT
-1148 PGRWLSGA
+1148 PGRFLFNA
-1156 GKGLAYFTEEMLSDN
+1156 GKTSKRWNQKMLDDD
-1171 HIKALRYYLDSKIV
+1171 HIKVAHYEQDGTKI
-1185 FPTVDI
+1185 FPTTDI
-1191 KGGVVYYCRD
+1191 KGGVVILLRDANKKIGPIGVFSTFEELRTIFNKIRFFVQDEKNTLAGIYYSTDSFRFTD
-1201 NLYNGKTKITV
+1201 KMHEDFPDAESKLSSGHRYTV
-1212 TTNDGTET
+1212 ASSVFT
-1220 SERML
+1220 SLPEIFKKEKSEGDL
-1225 RSASGTF
+1225 SF
-1232 IPFEQLDSILNKVIN
+1232 IGVINNTRYWRYIDAKYINSSHPNLNKYKV
-1247 ICPNLSSENVQ
+1247 
-1258 AITSVRKPYGLSTDV
+1258 
-1273 IRDPAKYGLPEMYQN
+1273 
-1288 KIDAIKDEK
+1288 
-1297 EPIEIFGLIGGKRVK
+1297 LIPGSNGS
-1312 YYLPYD
+1312 
-1318 YPIPAGRET
+1318 
-1327 IGKWKV
+1327 
-1333 FIPYAYGCGAI
+1333 GAI
-1344 GETIPTPILG
+1344 GEVLSTPLVGEPLVGHTQTFI
-1354 TPILGTPI
+1354 
-1362 QICTETYLRI
+1362 
-1372 GSFDTEYEAR
+1372 SFGAFDSKLEAENCMK
-1382 SFLSYLKTKFFRAM
+1382 YIKTKFARTCL
-1396 VGILKTTQHSTT
+1396 GILKITQSNKKITWK
-1408 TYKNVPLQNF
+1408 YVPLQDF

>member
-1 MNESDKGAVSDDKKQ
+1 MNGSDKGAVSDDKKQ

-122 EKSKQLFDIFKNNG
+122 EKSKQLFDTFKNNG

-385 ITDRL
+385 IADRL

-476 GQYHIIIAAG
+476 GQYHIIVAAG

-578 GSTDFYRKKSA
+578 GSTDFYRKESA

-763 SLARKFDQQIEEPL
+763 SLASKFGQQIEEPL
-777 AIFQETYVPSRK
+777 AIFQETYAPSRK

-799 EKAIGIAQE
+799 EKAIGVAQE

-813 IQNAETKAELASKLA
+813 IHDAGVKAELASKLA

-904 DSPAPFTKDDFRKLR
+904 DSPAPFTKEDFRKLR

-957 ADYLQPGTK
+957 ADYLQPDTK

-1046 FEQQLYGFAPTGII
+1046 FEHQLYGFAPTGII

-1087 TFKTNQ
+1087 TFKNNQ

-1107 YQINDEGGKRDDGS
+1107 YQIEISGRSEQPPIYHYFIDSSFKMANISILIHPARFLFNAGKTPAEWNEKILNDE
-1121 VNASASPIYQYFVES
+1121 YFKVLKFEQNS
-1136 SNKISRISCLIM
+1136 DKI
-1148 PGRWLSGA
+1148 
-1156 GKGLAYFTEEMLSDN
+1156 
-1171 HIKALRYYLDSKIV
+1171 
-1185 FPTVDI
+1185 FPNTDI
-1191 KGGVVYYCRD
+1191 KGGVAISLHDHSKKIGPVGLYIHIDELRTIKEKVNVDKNNNFSSLIYSNTSYRYSEKFYMD
-1201 NLYNGKTKITV
+1201 NPQFEDRVSGGSKRYMSSSCFEKFPEVFTDTKV
-1212 TTNDGTET
+1212 DNDSAQIIGLI
-1220 SERML
+1220 SLKRKFKYFPNKYL
-1225 RSASGTF
+1225 RAPDNF
-1232 IPFEQLDSILNKVIN
+1232 RNYKVI
-1247 ICPNLSSENVQ
+1247 L
-1258 AITSVRKPYGLSTDV
+1258 
-1273 IRDPAKYGLPEMYQN
+1273 PASNGS
-1288 KIDAIKDEK
+1288 
-1297 EPIEIFGLIGGKRVK
+1297 
-1312 YYLPYD
+1312 
-1318 YPIPAGRET
+1318 
-1327 IGKWKV
+1327 
-1333 FIPYAYGCGAI
+1333 GAI
-1344 GETIPTPILG
+1344 GEVLSTPLIGHPLIG
-1354 TPILGTPI
+1354 H
-1362 QICTETYLRI
+1362 TETFISIGNFKYEQEAQNCLKYVKSKFLRTLLGI
-1372 GSFDTEYEAR
+1372 RKITQGN
-1382 SFLSYLKTKFFRAM
+1382 KRAE
-1396 VGILKTTQHSTT
+1396 VWSEI
-1408 TYKNVPLQNF
+1408 PLQDF

>member
-122 EKSKQLFDIFKNNG
+122 EKSKQLFDTFKNNG

-385 ITDRL
+385 IADRL
-390 EDGIDIG
+390 EGGIDIG

-441 TPELRNEL
+441 TPELRDEL

-711 VEHDSSRAE
+711 VEHDSSRVE

-763 SLARKFDQQIEEPL
+763 SLASKFGQQIEEPL
-777 AIFQETYVPSRK
+777 AIFQETYAPSRK

-799 EKAIGIAQE
+799 EKAIGVAQE

-813 IQNAETKAELASKLA
+813 IHDAGVKAELASKLA

-904 DSPAPFTKDDFRKLR
+904 DSPAPFTKEDFRKLR

-957 ADYLQPGTK
+957 ADYLQPDTK

-1023 IAKRLNRGLEN
+1023 IAKRLNRGLAN
-1034 VIPNREERIKHI
+1034 IIPDREERIKHI

-1087 TFKTNQ
+1087 TFKNNQ

-1107 YQINDEGGKRDDGS
+1107 YQEMMENTSD
-1121 VNASASPIYQYFVES
+1121 SPIYPLFLDNAY
-1136 SNKISRISCLIM
+1136 KIANIVITIT
-1148 PGRWLSGA
+1148 PGRFLFNA
-1156 GKGLAYFTEEMLSDN
+1156 GKTSKRWNQKMLDDD
-1171 HIKALRYYLDSKIV
+1171 HIKVAHYEQDGTKI
-1185 FPTVDI
+1185 FPTTDI
-1191 KGGVVYYCRD
+1191 KGGVVILLRDANKKIGPIGVFSTFEELRTIFNKIRFFVQDEKNTLAGIYYSTDSFRFTD
-1201 NLYNGKTKITV
+1201 KMHEDFPDAESKLSSGHRYTV
-1212 TTNDGTET
+1212 ASSVFT
-1220 SERML
+1220 SLPEIFKKEKSEGDL
-1225 RSASGTF
+1225 SF
-1232 IPFEQLDSILNKVIN
+1232 IGVINNTRYWRYIDAKYINSSHPNLNKYKV
-1247 ICPNLSSENVQ
+1247 
-1258 AITSVRKPYGLSTDV
+1258 
-1273 IRDPAKYGLPEMYQN
+1273 
-1288 KIDAIKDEK
+1288 
-1297 EPIEIFGLIGGKRVK
+1297 LIPGSNGS
-1312 YYLPYD
+1312 
-1318 YPIPAGRET
+1318 
-1327 IGKWKV
+1327 
-1333 FIPYAYGCGAI
+1333 GAI
-1344 GETIPTPILG
+1344 GEVLSTPLVGEPLVGHTQTFI
-1354 TPILGTPI
+1354 
-1362 QICTETYLRI
+1362 
-1372 GSFDTEYEAR
+1372 SFGAFDSKLEAENCMK
-1382 SFLSYLKTKFFRAM
+1382 YIKTKFARTCL
-1396 VGILKTTQHSTT
+1396 GILKITQSNKKITWK
-1408 TYKNVPLQNF
+1408 YVPLQDF

>member
-122 EKSKQLFDIFKNNG
+122 EKSKQLFDTFKNNG

-385 ITDRL
+385 IADRL
-390 EDGIDIG
+390 EGGIDIG

-441 TPELRNEL
+441 TPELRDEL

-763 SLARKFDQQIEEPL
+763 SLASKFGQQIEEPL
-777 AIFQETYVPSRK
+777 AIFQETYAPSRK

-799 EKAIGIAQE
+799 EKAIGVAQE

-813 IQNAETKAELASKLA
+813 IYDAGVKAELASKLA

-904 DSPAPFTKDDFRKLR
+904 DSPAPFTKEDFRKLR

-957 ADYLQPGTK
+957 ADYLQPDTK

-1034 VIPNREERIKHI
+1034 IIPNREERIKHI
-1046 FEQQLYGFAPTGII
+1046 FEHQLYGFAPTGII

-1066 YIYGNFA
+1066 YIYGNFN
-1073 NVSDRNFIQKDLTE
+1073 NVDDRNFIQQDLAE
-1087 TFKTNQ
+1087 TFKNNQ

-1107 YQINDEGGKRDDGS
+1107 YQGENHQQLYPDFYLAAKKNSDR
-1121 VNASASPIYQYFVES
+1121 F
-1136 SNKISRISCLIM
+1136 CLIF
-1148 PGRWLSGA
+1148 PTGWQEPKNANQLSKLNKKEVKEDHQIIFIDNRRGLFDGVMGAEWTNIILWRKGYDNGLDGLQKVLNA
-1156 GKGLAYFTEEMLSDN
+1156 GKNPENRKLLIDKDDVEKPQE
-1171 HIKALRYYLDSKIV
+1171 IVALEKIV
-1185 FPTVDI
+1185 
-1191 KGGVVYYCRD
+1191 
-1201 NLYNGKTKITV
+1201 L
-1212 TTNDGTET
+1212 T
-1220 SERML
+1220 SSDF
-1225 RSASGTF
+1225 RSA
-1232 IPFEQLDSILNKVIN
+1232 
-1247 ICPNLSSENVQ
+1247 NL
-1258 AITSVRKPYGLSTDV
+1258 ITSVRKPYGLSTDV
-1273 IRDPAKYGLPEMYQN
+1273 IGDPSKYGLPPMNNERENDSDFVVY
-1288 KIDAIKDEK
+1288 
-1297 EPIEIFGLIGGKRVK
+1297 GLENRRQTKK
-1312 YYLPYD
+1312 YIPNNYPLPRISDNLKKY
-1318 YPIPAGRET
+1318 
-1327 IGKWKV
+1327 KV
-1333 FIPYAYGCGAI
+1333 FIGKAWGNFSNNYLGGAYSDIIIAAPN
-1344 GETIPTPILG
+1344 E
-1354 TPILGTPI
+1354 
-1362 QICTETYLRI
+1362 ICTENFLES
-1372 GSFDTEYEAR
+1372 GSFDD
-1382 SFLSYLKTKFFRAM
+1382 
-1396 VGILKTTQHSTT
+1396 
-1408 TYKNVPLQNF
+1408 YKNARKHSKYLMTRFCRALLFARKYSQDNSKDRWVSVPIQDYSESWWDESIDVIDEKLFEKYKVPDNIKQFVFDNIQRRTEANIVNF
-1418 TSSSDIDWNKSIHEI
+1418 NNE
-1433 DLQLYKK
+1433 
-1440 YNLSDEEIDFIETR
+1440 
-1454 VREME
+1454 

>member
-98 EIPQSKRQDD
+98 EIPQSKRQDN

-136 YIVPNAVSAEKY
+136 YIVPNAVSVEKY

-158 SRTLTYARANQTTD
+158 SRTLTYARANQTID

-385 ITDRL
+385 IADRL

-417 NFIHEK
+417 NFVHEK

-486 DGKVNSGLDSSDD
+486 DGKINSGLDSSDD

-711 VEHDSSRAE
+711 VKHDSSRAE

-763 SLARKFDQQIEEPL
+763 SLARKFGQQIEEPL
-777 AIFQETYVPSRK
+777 AIFQETYAPSRK

-813 IQNAETKAELASKLA
+813 IQNTEIKAELASKLA
-828 EIIETDLPK
+828 DIIETDLPK

-904 DSPAPFTKDDFRKLR
+904 DSPAPFTKEDFRKLR

-981 FTPRKVVNMML
+981 FTPRRVVNMML
-992 DLLEENN
+992 DMLEENN
-999 PGIFEN
+999 PSIFEN

-1023 IAKRLNRGLEN
+1023 IAKRLNRGLAN
-1034 VIPNREERIKHI
+1034 IIPDREERIKHI

-1087 TFKTNQ
+1087 TFKNNQ

-1107 YQINDEGGKRDDGS
+1107 YQGESKGDDSSAPPIYHLFMSNAYRMANRVCFITPARFLFNAGKTPKEWNKRMLNDEHLKVTLYKQKS
-1121 VNASASPIYQYFVES
+1121 
-1136 SNKISRISCLIM
+1136 
-1148 PGRWLSGA
+1148 
-1156 GKGLAYFTEEMLSDN
+1156 EE
-1171 HIKALRYYLDSKIV
+1171 I
-1185 FPTVDI
+1185 FPNTDI
-1191 KGGVVYYCRD
+1191 KGGVSITYRD
-1201 NLYNGKTKITV
+1201 ENKKFGKI
-1212 TTNDGTET
+1212 
-1220 SERML
+1220 
-1225 RSASGTF
+1225 GTF
-1232 IPFEQLDSILNKVIN
+1232 TIFEELNSALQKVEPFIQKDEALSTIYYSTDSYHFSKKLHDDHPEAKAYMSNGHEFDVKSSMFVRFAELGIFTDNRINNDDIRFIGVVDNKREWKFIKKDYIKN
-1247 ICPNLSSENVQ
+1247 HPNLH
-1258 AITSVRKPYGLSTDV
+1258 
-1273 IRDPAKYGLPEMYQN
+1273 
-1288 KIDAIKDEK
+1288 
-1297 EPIEIFGLIGGKRVK
+1297 
-1312 YYLPYD
+1312 
-1318 YPIPAGRET
+1318 
-1327 IGKWKV
+1327 KWKV
-1333 FIPYAYGCGAI
+1333 ILPGANGSGAI
-1344 GETIPTPILG
+1344 GEVLSTPLVGEPLVGHTQTFI
-1354 TPILGTPI
+1354 
-1362 QICTETYLRI
+1362 
-1372 GSFDTEYEAR
+1372 SFGAFDNRKEADN
-1382 SFLSYLKTKFFRAM
+1382 LLKYIKTKFARAM
-1396 VGILKTTQHSTT
+1396 LGTKKITQSNKRDTWV
-1408 TYKNVPLQNF
+1408 NVPLQNF
-1418 TSSSDIDWNKSIHEI
+1418 TSSSDIDWTKSIHEI

>member
-122 EKSKQLFDIFKNNG
+122 EKSKQLFDTFKNNG

-385 ITDRL
+385 IADRL
-390 EDGIDIG
+390 EGGIDIG

-486 DGKVNSGLDSSDD
+486 DGKVNSGLDFSDD

-517 KAAIIN
+517 KAAIRN

-571 FSVTRSD
+571 FSVTRPD
-578 GSTDFYRKKSA
+578 GGTDFYRKKSA

-777 AIFQETYVPSRK
+777 AIFQETYAPSRK

-799 EKAIGIAQE
+799 EKAIGVAQE

-813 IQNAETKAELASKLA
+813 IYDAGVKAELASKLA
-828 EIIETDLPK
+828 DIIETDLPK

-875 AARNVDEITIDNIEN
+875 AARNVNEITIDNIEN

-904 DSPAPFTKDDFRKLR
+904 DSPAPFTKEDFRKLR

-1073 NVSDRNFIQKDLTE
+1073 NVSDRNFIQQDLTE
-1087 TFKTNQ
+1087 TFKNNQ

-1107 YQINDEGGKRDDGS
+1107 YQEMMENTSD
-1121 VNASASPIYQYFVES
+1121 SPIYPLFLDNAY
-1136 SNKISRISCLIM
+1136 KIANIVITIT
-1148 PGRWLSGA
+1148 PGRFLFNA
-1156 GKGLAYFTEEMLSDN
+1156 GKTSKRWNQKMLDDE
-1171 HIKALRYYLDSKIV
+1171 HIKVAHYEQDGTKI
-1185 FPTVDI
+1185 FPTTDI
-1191 KGGVVYYCRD
+1191 KGGVVILLRDANKKIGPIGVFSTFEELRTIFNKIRFFVQDEKNTLAGIYYSTDSFRFTD
-1201 NLYNGKTKITV
+1201 KMHEDFPDAESKLSSGHRYTV
-1212 TTNDGTET
+1212 ASSVFT
-1220 SERML
+1220 SLPEIFKKEKSEGDL
-1225 RSASGTF
+1225 SF
-1232 IPFEQLDSILNKVIN
+1232 IGVINNTRYWRYIDAKYINSSHPNLNKYKV
-1247 ICPNLSSENVQ
+1247 
-1258 AITSVRKPYGLSTDV
+1258 
-1273 IRDPAKYGLPEMYQN
+1273 
-1288 KIDAIKDEK
+1288 
-1297 EPIEIFGLIGGKRVK
+1297 LIPGSNGS
-1312 YYLPYD
+1312 
-1318 YPIPAGRET
+1318 
-1327 IGKWKV
+1327 
-1333 FIPYAYGCGAI
+1333 GAI
-1344 GETIPTPILG
+1344 GEVLSTPLVGEPLVGHTQTFI
-1354 TPILGTPI
+1354 
-1362 QICTETYLRI
+1362 
-1372 GSFDTEYEAR
+1372 SFGAFDSKLEAENCMK
-1382 SFLSYLKTKFFRAM
+1382 YIKTKFARTCL
-1396 VGILKTTQHSTT
+1396 GILKITQSNKKITWK
-1408 TYKNVPLQNF
+1408 YVPLQDF

>member
-98 EIPQSKRQDD
+98 EIPQSKRQDK

-122 EKSKQLFDIFKNNG
+122 EKSKQLFDTFKNNG

-366 GPHTNLPDMRLFT
+366 GPHVNLPDMRLFT

-385 ITDRL
+385 IADRL

-578 GSTDFYRKKSA
+578 GNTDFYRKKSA

-711 VEHDSSRAE
+711 VNHDSSRAE

-763 SLARKFDQQIEEPL
+763 SLALKFGQQIEEPL
-777 AIFQETYVPSRK
+777 AIFQETYAPSRK

-799 EKAIGIAQE
+799 EKAIGVAQE

-813 IQNAETKAELASKLA
+813 IQNTETKAELASKLA

-849 KEEQTELDQIRAK
+849 QEEQTELDQIRAK
-862 LRTFTRAIPSFIM
+862 LRTFTRAIPGFIM

-904 DSPAPFTKDDFRKLR
+904 DSPAPFTKEDFRKLR

-1023 IAKRLNRGLEN
+1023 IAKCLNRGLEN
-1034 VIPNREERIKHI
+1034 VIPNREARIKHI
-1046 FEQQLYGFAPTGII
+1046 FEHQLYGFAPTGII

-1066 YIYGNFA
+1066 YIYGNFN
-1073 NVSDRNFIQKDLTE
+1073 NVDDHNFIQQDLTE
-1087 TFKTNQ
+1087 TFKNNQ

-1107 YQINDEGGKRDDGS
+1107 YQEAN
-1121 VNASASPIYQYFVES
+1121 S
-1136 SNKISRISCLIM
+1136 SNKMSRSIYPEFFIKAKKCGNIVSLIM
-1148 PGRWLSGA
+1148 PARWMSGEN
-1156 GKGLAYFTEEMLSDN
+1156 GPYRETQGFIGEFIKGN
-1171 HIKALRYYLDSKIV
+1171 HIKSFTLYPNAQDL
-1185 FPTVDI
+1185 FEGVDI
-1191 KGGVVYYCRD
+1191 KGGVCHFIYDVA
-1201 NLYNGKTKITV
+1201 YNQDLVNFILVEDGRRTSTKTPFGEHENIIIRFPQLASIVNKISRNHYDSMKMLVSSWNPYGFVSDLFVKNNEGVSRISEHKEEDDDYRIHGLIKNKRVVRYIPNEALKKNINGAQSYKVLLPRANGSGVFGEVFSTPMIGTPMDI
-1212 TTNDGTET
+1212 TTDTFLEV
-1220 SERML
+1220 
-1225 RSASGTF
+1225 GTF
-1232 IPFEQLDSILNKVIN
+1232 KNFDEAN
-1247 ICPNLSSENVQ
+1247 NL
-1258 AITSVRKPYGLSTDV
+1258 L
-1273 IRDPAKYGLPEMYQN
+1273 KY
-1288 KIDAIKDEK
+1288 I
-1297 EPIEIFGLIGGKRVK
+1297 
-1312 YYLPYD
+1312 
-1318 YPIPAGRET
+1318 
-1327 IGKWKV
+1327 
-1333 FIPYAYGCGAI
+1333 
-1344 GETIPTPILG
+1344 
-1354 TPILGTPI
+1354 
-1362 QICTETYLRI
+1362 
-1372 GSFDTEYEAR
+1372 
-1382 SFLSYLKTKFFRAM
+1382 KTKFFRAM
-1396 VGILKTTQHSTT
+1396 VGVKKTAVFNYRDCFTF
-1408 TYKNVPLQNF
+1408 VPLQDF
-1418 TSSSDIDWNKSIHEI
+1418 TSSSDIDWTKSIHEI

>member
-122 EKSKQLFDIFKNNG
+122 EKSKQLFDTFKNNG

-385 ITDRL
+385 IADRL
-390 EDGIDIG
+390 EGGIDIG

-486 DGKVNSGLDSSDD
+486 DGKVNSGLDFSDD

-517 KAAIIN
+517 KAAIRN

-571 FSVTRSD
+571 FSVTRPD
-578 GSTDFYRKKSA
+578 GGTDFYRKKSA

-777 AIFQETYVPSRK
+777 AIFQETYAPSRK

-813 IQNAETKAELASKLA
+813 IQNAEIKAELASKLA

-875 AARNVDEITIDNIEN
+875 AAHNVDEITIDNIEN

-904 DSPAPFTKDDFRKLR
+904 DSPAPFTKEDFRKLR

-1073 NVSDRNFIQKDLTE
+1073 NVSDRNFIQQDLTE
-1087 TFKTNQ
+1087 TFKNNQ

-1107 YQINDEGGKRDDGS
+1107 YQEMMENTSD
-1121 VNASASPIYQYFVES
+1121 SPIYPLFLDNAY
-1136 SNKISRISCLIM
+1136 KIANIVITIT
-1148 PGRWLSGA
+1148 PGRFLFNA
-1156 GKGLAYFTEEMLSDN
+1156 GKTSKRWNQKMLDDE
-1171 HIKALRYYLDSKIV
+1171 HIKVAHYEQDGTKI
-1185 FPTVDI
+1185 FPTTDI
-1191 KGGVVYYCRD
+1191 KGGVVILLRDANKKIGPIGVFSTFEELRTIFNKIRFFVQDEKNTLAGIYYSTDSFRFTD
-1201 NLYNGKTKITV
+1201 KMHEDFPDAESKLSSGHRYTV
-1212 TTNDGTET
+1212 ASSVFT
-1220 SERML
+1220 SLPEIFKKEKSEGDL
-1225 RSASGTF
+1225 SF
-1232 IPFEQLDSILNKVIN
+1232 IGVINNTRYWRYIDAKYINSSHPNLNKYKV
-1247 ICPNLSSENVQ
+1247 
-1258 AITSVRKPYGLSTDV
+1258 
-1273 IRDPAKYGLPEMYQN
+1273 
-1288 KIDAIKDEK
+1288 
-1297 EPIEIFGLIGGKRVK
+1297 LIPGSNGS
-1312 YYLPYD
+1312 
-1318 YPIPAGRET
+1318 
-1327 IGKWKV
+1327 
-1333 FIPYAYGCGAI
+1333 GAI
-1344 GETIPTPILG
+1344 GEVLSTPLVGEPLVGHTQTFI
-1354 TPILGTPI
+1354 
-1362 QICTETYLRI
+1362 
-1372 GSFDTEYEAR
+1372 SFGAFDSKLEAENCMK
-1382 SFLSYLKTKFFRAM
+1382 YIKTKFARTCL
-1396 VGILKTTQHSTT
+1396 GILKITQSNKKITWK
-1408 TYKNVPLQNF
+1408 YVPLQDF

>member
-1 MNESDKGAVSDDKKQ
+1 MNGSDKGAVSDDKKQ

-122 EKSKQLFDIFKNNG
+122 EKSKQLFDTFKNNG

-385 ITDRL
+385 IADRL
-390 EDGIDIG
+390 EGGIDIG

-441 TPELRNEL
+441 TPELRDEL

-763 SLARKFDQQIEEPL
+763 SLASKFGQQIEEPL
-777 AIFQETYVPSRK
+777 AIFQETYAPSRK

-799 EKAIGIAQE
+799 EKAIGVAQE

-813 IQNAETKAELASKLA
+813 IYDAGVKAELASKLA

-904 DSPAPFTKDDFRKLR
+904 DSPAPFTKEDFRKLR

-957 ADYLQPGTK
+957 ADYLQPDTK

-981 FTPRKVVNMML
+981 FTPRRVVNMML
-992 DLLEENN
+992 DMLEENN

-1023 IAKRLNRGLEN
+1023 IAKRLNRGLAN
-1034 VIPNREERIKHI
+1034 IIPDREERIKHI

-1087 TFKTNQ
+1087 TFKNNQ

-1107 YQINDEGGKRDDGS
+1107 YQEMMENTSD
-1121 VNASASPIYQYFVES
+1121 SPIYPLFLDNAY
-1136 SNKISRISCLIM
+1136 KIANIVITIT
-1148 PGRWLSGA
+1148 PGRFLFNA
-1156 GKGLAYFTEEMLSDN
+1156 GKTSKRWNQKMLDDD
-1171 HIKALRYYLDSKIV
+1171 HIKVAHYEQDGTKI
-1185 FPTVDI
+1185 FPTTDI
-1191 KGGVVYYCRD
+1191 KGGVVILLRDANKKIGPIGVFSTFEELRTIFNKIRFFVQDEKNTLAGIYYSTDSFRFTD
-1201 NLYNGKTKITV
+1201 KMHEDFPDAESKLSSGHRYTV
-1212 TTNDGTET
+1212 ASSVFT
-1220 SERML
+1220 SLPEIFKKEKSEGDL
-1225 RSASGTF
+1225 SF
-1232 IPFEQLDSILNKVIN
+1232 IGVINNTRYWRYIDAKYINSSHPNLNKYKV
-1247 ICPNLSSENVQ
+1247 
-1258 AITSVRKPYGLSTDV
+1258 
-1273 IRDPAKYGLPEMYQN
+1273 
-1288 KIDAIKDEK
+1288 
-1297 EPIEIFGLIGGKRVK
+1297 LIPGSNGS
-1312 YYLPYD
+1312 
-1318 YPIPAGRET
+1318 
-1327 IGKWKV
+1327 
-1333 FIPYAYGCGAI
+1333 GAI
-1344 GETIPTPILG
+1344 GEVLSTPLVGEPLVGHTQTFI
-1354 TPILGTPI
+1354 
-1362 QICTETYLRI
+1362 
-1372 GSFDTEYEAR
+1372 SFGAFDSKLEAENCMK
-1382 SFLSYLKTKFFRAM
+1382 YIKTKFARTCL
-1396 VGILKTTQHSTT
+1396 GILKITQSNKKITWK
-1408 TYKNVPLQNF
+1408 YVPLQDF

>member
-1 MNESDKGAVSDDKKQ
+1 MNGSDKGAVSDDKKQ

-122 EKSKQLFDIFKNNG
+122 EKSKQLFDTFKNNG

-385 ITDRL
+385 IADRL
-390 EDGIDIG
+390 EGGIDIG

-441 TPELRNEL
+441 TPELRDEL

-763 SLARKFDQQIEEPL
+763 SLASKFGQQIEEPL
-777 AIFQETYVPSRK
+777 AIFQETYAPSRK

-799 EKAIGIAQE
+799 EKAIGVAQE

-813 IQNAETKAELASKLA
+813 IYDAGVKAELASKLA

-904 DSPAPFTKDDFRKLR
+904 DSPAPFTKEDFRKLR

-957 ADYLQPGTK
+957 ADYLQPDTK

-1023 IAKRLNRGLEN
+1023 IAKRLNRGLAN
-1034 VIPNREERIKHI
+1034 IIPDREERIKHI

-1087 TFKTNQ
+1087 TFKNNQ

-1107 YQINDEGGKRDDGS
+1107 YQEMMENTSD
-1121 VNASASPIYQYFVES
+1121 SPIYPLFLDNAY
-1136 SNKISRISCLIM
+1136 KIANIVITIT
-1148 PGRWLSGA
+1148 PGRFLFNA
-1156 GKGLAYFTEEMLSDN
+1156 GKTSKRWNQKMLDDD
-1171 HIKALRYYLDSKIV
+1171 HIKVAHYEQDGTKI
-1185 FPTVDI
+1185 FPTTDI
-1191 KGGVVYYCRD
+1191 KGGVVILLRDANKKIGPIGVFSTFEELRTIFNKIRFFVQDEKNTLAGIYYSTDSFRFTD
-1201 NLYNGKTKITV
+1201 KMHEDFPDAESKLSSGHRYTV
-1212 TTNDGTET
+1212 ASSVFT
-1220 SERML
+1220 SLPEIFKKEKSEGDL
-1225 RSASGTF
+1225 SF
-1232 IPFEQLDSILNKVIN
+1232 IGVINNTRYWRYIDAKYINSSHPNLNKYKV
-1247 ICPNLSSENVQ
+1247 
-1258 AITSVRKPYGLSTDV
+1258 
-1273 IRDPAKYGLPEMYQN
+1273 
-1288 KIDAIKDEK
+1288 
-1297 EPIEIFGLIGGKRVK
+1297 LIPGSNGS
-1312 YYLPYD
+1312 
-1318 YPIPAGRET
+1318 
-1327 IGKWKV
+1327 
-1333 FIPYAYGCGAI
+1333 GAI
-1344 GETIPTPILG
+1344 GEVLSTPLVGEPLVGEPLVGHTQTFI
-1354 TPILGTPI
+1354 
-1362 QICTETYLRI
+1362 
-1372 GSFDTEYEAR
+1372 SFGAFDSKLEAENCMK
-1382 SFLSYLKTKFFRAM
+1382 YIKTKFARTCL
-1396 VGILKTTQHSTT
+1396 GILKITQSNKKITWK
-1408 TYKNVPLQNF
+1408 YVPLQDF

>member
-1 MNESDKGAVSDDKKQ
+1 MNGSDKGAVSDDKKQ

-122 EKSKQLFDIFKNNG
+122 EKSKQLFDTFKNNG

-385 ITDRL
+385 IADRL
-390 EDGIDIG
+390 EGGIDIG

-441 TPELRNEL
+441 TPELRDEL

-711 VEHDSSRAE
+711 VEHDSSRVE

-763 SLARKFDQQIEEPL
+763 SLASKFGQQIEEPL
-777 AIFQETYVPSRK
+777 AIFQETYAPSRK

-799 EKAIGIAQE
+799 EKAIGVAQE

-813 IQNAETKAELASKLA
+813 IHDAGVKAELASKLA

-904 DSPAPFTKDDFRKLR
+904 DSPAPFTKEDFRKLR

-957 ADYLQPGTK
+957 ADYLQPDTK

-1023 IAKRLNRGLEN
+1023 IAKRLNRGLAN
-1034 VIPNREERIKHI
+1034 IIPDREERIKHI

-1087 TFKTNQ
+1087 TFKNNQ

-1107 YQINDEGGKRDDGS
+1107 YQEMMENTSD
-1121 VNASASPIYQYFVES
+1121 SPIYPLFLDNAY
-1136 SNKISRISCLIM
+1136 KIANIVITIT
-1148 PGRWLSGA
+1148 PGRFLFNA
-1156 GKGLAYFTEEMLSDN
+1156 GKTSKRWNQKMLDDD
-1171 HIKALRYYLDSKIV
+1171 HIKVAHYEQDGTKI
-1185 FPTVDI
+1185 FPTTDI
-1191 KGGVVYYCRD
+1191 KGGVVILLRDANKKIGPIGVFSTFEELRTIFNKIRFFVQDEKNTLAGIYYSTDSFRFTD
-1201 NLYNGKTKITV
+1201 KMHEDFPDAESKLSSGHRYTV
-1212 TTNDGTET
+1212 ASSVFT
-1220 SERML
+1220 SLPEIFKKEKSEGDL
-1225 RSASGTF
+1225 SF
-1232 IPFEQLDSILNKVIN
+1232 IGVINNTRYWRYIDAKYINSYHPNLNKYKV
-1247 ICPNLSSENVQ
+1247 
-1258 AITSVRKPYGLSTDV
+1258 
-1273 IRDPAKYGLPEMYQN
+1273 
-1288 KIDAIKDEK
+1288 
-1297 EPIEIFGLIGGKRVK
+1297 LIPGSNGS
-1312 YYLPYD
+1312 
-1318 YPIPAGRET
+1318 
-1327 IGKWKV
+1327 
-1333 FIPYAYGCGAI
+1333 GAI
-1344 GETIPTPILG
+1344 GEVLSTPLVGEPLVGEPLVGHTQTFI
-1354 TPILGTPI
+1354 
-1362 QICTETYLRI
+1362 
-1372 GSFDTEYEAR
+1372 SFGAFDSKLEAENCMK
-1382 SFLSYLKTKFFRAM
+1382 YIKTKFARTCL
-1396 VGILKTTQHSTT
+1396 GILKITQSNKKITWK
-1408 TYKNVPLQNF
+1408 YVPLQDF

>member
-98 EIPQSKRQDD
+98 EIPQSKRQDN

-136 YIVPNAVSAEKY
+136 YIVPNAVSVEKY

-385 ITDRL
+385 IADRL

-517 KAAIIN
+517 KAAIRN

-571 FSVTRSD
+571 FSVPRSD

-711 VEHDSSRAE
+711 VKHDSSRAE

-763 SLARKFDQQIEEPL
+763 SLARKFGQQIEEPL
-777 AIFQETYVPSRK
+777 AIFQETYAPSRK

-799 EKAIGIAQE
+799 EKAIGVAQE

-813 IQNAETKAELASKLA
+813 IQNTEIKAELASKLA
-828 EIIETDLPK
+828 DIIETDLPK

-904 DSPAPFTKDDFRKLR
+904 DSPAPFTKEDFRKLR

-966 EDIFSYVRPLKTNQI
+966 EDIFSYICPLKTNQI

-999 PGIFEN
+999 PGIFKN

-1034 VIPNREERIKHI
+1034 AIPNREERIKHI
-1046 FEQQLYGFAPTGII
+1046 FEHQLYGFAPTGII
-1060 YNIAHK
+1060 YNIAYK
-1066 YIYGNFA
+1066 YIYGNFN
-1073 NVSDRNFIQKDLTE
+1073 NVDDCNFIQQDLTE
-1087 TFKTNQ
+1087 TFKNNQ

-1107 YQINDEGGKRDDGS
+1107 YQGENHQQLYPDFYLAAKKNSDRFCLIFPTGWQEPKNANQLSKLNNKEVKEDRQIVFIDTRQGLFSGVMGAEWTNIILWKKGYDNGLGGK
-1121 VNASASPIYQYFVES
+1121 Q
-1136 SNKISRISCLIM
+1136 K
-1148 PGRWLSGA
+1148 
-1156 GKGLAYFTEEMLSDN
+1156 MLSD
-1171 HIKALRYYLDSKIV
+1171 
-1185 FPTVDI
+1185 
-1191 KGGVVYYCRD
+1191 GGSPKEVLLLTDKKQIQKPLEIDELANIITSNRD
-1201 NLYNGKTKITV
+1201 
-1212 TTNDGTET
+1212 
-1220 SERML
+1220 
-1225 RSASGTF
+1225 
-1232 IPFEQLDSILNKVIN
+1232 FESLAD
-1247 ICPNLSSENVQ
+1247 
-1258 AITSVRKPYGLSTDV
+1258 ITSVRKPYGFSTDV
-1273 IRDPAKYGLPEMYQN
+1273 ISDYEKYNLDPIYSEKRNENDIKIYAKSGITLYVPYN
-1288 KIDAIKDEK
+1288 YKFPKVTKAFD
-1297 EPIEIFGLIGGKRVK
+1297 K
-1312 YYLPYD
+1312 Y
-1318 YPIPAGRET
+1318 
-1327 IGKWKV
+1327 KV
-1333 FIPYAYGCGAI
+1333 FVPYAWGNMSEKTGLGGAFSDIII
-1344 GETIPTPILG
+1344 GRKNEA
-1354 TPILGTPI
+1354 
-1362 QICTETYLRI
+1362 CTETYLES
-1372 GSFDTEYEAR
+1372 GAFDDFATAQKHAKYLMTRFAR
-1382 SFLSYLKTKFFRAM
+1382 AALYKNKTS
-1396 VGILKTTQHSTT
+1396 QHSTT
-1408 TYKNVPLQNF
+1408 AWDAVPIQDYSESWWSESIDVIDEKLFEKYKVPDNIKQFVFDNIQRRTEANIVNF
-1418 TSSSDIDWNKSIHEI
+1418 NNE
-1433 DLQLYKK
+1433 
-1440 YNLSDEEIDFIETR
+1440 
-1454 VREME
+1454 